1 MTWSLFTPQRI
12 TVTGPG
18 GDAPTIVRGSV
29 MVDPSALP
37 NNLGRA
43 TTTITVTGATFADTV
58 TGVSFSEDLKGLGLR
73 GWIRAADTVTVEFS
87 NDSTAPIEI
96 GSGTLR
102 VAVTKSE

>member
-1 MTWSLFTPQRI
+1 MTWSLYTP
-12 TVTGPG
+12 
-18 GDAPTIVRGSV
+18 APLKLSDIALPTPTLTGSV
-29 MVDPSALP
+29 TVDPSTLT
-37 NNLGRA
+37 NTNGVA
-43 TTTITVTGATFADTV
+43 TTTITVTGAALGDLV
-58 TGVSFSEDLKGLGLR
+58 TGLSFSEDLKGLGLR